1 MNRSSCSNTKKGPT
15 KDYNAFKDFHE
26 SETSAHILA
35 AWMHFSGIHKI
46 EGLKKVICQQNFNS
60 SIMFTE
66 FYLLCYQK
74 TALPLISIFSLMAT
88 TIGIDSLLKKSVV
101 IVKLV

>member
-1 MNRSSCSNTKKGPT
+1 MNRCSCLNAKKGPT

-35 AWMHFSGIHKI
+35 AWMQFSGIHKI
-46 EGLKKVICQQNFNS
+46 EGLKKVICQHLS
-60 SIMFTE
+60 SPMLPKI
-66 FYLLCYQK
+66 
-74 TALPLISIFSLMAT
+74 ALPLISIFSLMAT

>member
-1 MNRSSCSNTKKGPT
+1 MDEKSSGEKGTSFAEMNRSSCSNAKKGPT

-35 AWMHFSGIHKI
+35 AWMHFSGIHKT

-74 TALPLISIFSLMAT
+74 QPCH
-88 TIGIDSLLKKSVV
+88 
-101 IVKLV
+101 